1 MKGRWNISSHEQ
13 RGRFWRR
20 AGRVFLF
27 LLLFQFVFADFI
39 ANDKPVVAH
48 HSGGLIFPVV
58 HQYFVNAGWARWPE
72 GLETGRWKHANLDW
86 AIWPPI
92 PYGRSEQDAANPR
105 VGPFE
110 SQHVKSTRWRHWL
123 GTDDLGRD
131 LLSAMIH
138 SVRIDLLVGVI
149 AMAVAALLGIFFG
162 GMAGYFGDHQVRIS
176 RAHLILGLLAL
187 PFMWFYAFQ
196 VRQYAL
202 LDGLRNGPF
211 SAIWQ
216 LLISLFIIGMI
227 GLIVWAIGKGLRRIP
242 FLSKSIRLPLDQAV
256 SRLIEV
262 TVSIPVLFLV
272 ILVLSLV
279 AGGSLFW
286 VMVVIGLTRW
296 TGIARLTR
304 AELLR
309 IRELEYVEAARTV
322 GLSEGRIL
330 LRHALPNAMG
340 PVLVAVAF
348 GIANAILL
356 EGFLSFIGLGVPPDV
371 LTWGSLMNIGRS
383 DLAAWWLTVFPGLA
397 LFLTVL
403 FFNLWGESAAEALDP
418 RLKR

>member
-1 MKGRWNISSHEQ
+1 MKWRKAMFQGVT

-39 ANDKPVVAH
+39 ANDKPLVAH

-58 HQYFVNAGWARWPE
+58 HQYFVNAGWAQWPK
-72 GLETGRWKHANLDW
+72 GYETGRWKEADLDW
-86 AIWPPI
+86 VIWPPI
-92 PYGRSEQDAANPR
+92 PYGRSEQDVANPR
-105 VGPFE
+105 VGPMDT
-110 SQHVKSTRWRHWL
+110 QHVKNARWRHWL

-138 SVRIDLLVGVI
+138 SVRIDLLVGLV
-149 AMAVAALLGIFFG
+149 AMAVATFLGIFFG
-162 GMAGYFGDHQVRIS
+162 GMAGYFGDNRIRIS
-176 RAHLILGLLAL
+176 RAHLMLGIIAL
-187 PFMWFYAFQ
+187 PFMGFYAFQ
-196 VRQYAL
+196 VRQYVL
-202 LDGLRNGPF
+202 LDGFRSGPF

-216 LLISLFIIGMI
+216 LLISLLIITLIALLVWIIGKA
-227 GLIVWAIGKGLRRIP
+227 LNRIP
-242 FLSKSIRLPLDQAV
+242 ALKKPIRLPLDQAV

-322 GLSEGRIL
+322 GLPEGRIL

-371 LTWGSLMNIGRS
+371 LTWGSLMNMGRS
-383 DLAAWWLTVFPGLA
+383 DLTAWWLTVFPGLA

-403 FFNLWGESAAEALDP
+403 FFNLWGEFAAEALDP